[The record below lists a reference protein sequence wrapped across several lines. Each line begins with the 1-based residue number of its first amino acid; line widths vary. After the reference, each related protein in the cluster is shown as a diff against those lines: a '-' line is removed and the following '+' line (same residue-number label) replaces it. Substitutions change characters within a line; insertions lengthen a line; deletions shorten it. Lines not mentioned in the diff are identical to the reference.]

1 MFEGLKRHGADPAI
15 CTMSAAAVVVNFNIF
30 KHRVAHLFASGKAF
44 TVDGLHLRA
53 VKKAFSAGIVVAVAL
68 AAHAA
73 DQLVFCHEILVCAR
87 TILAA
92 AI

>member
-1 MFEGLKRHGADPAI
+1 MFESFKCHGADIAI
-15 CTMSAAAVVVNFNIF
+15 CIMAATTVVVNFNIF
-30 KHRVAHLFASGKAF
+30 EHGLAHIFTSGKTLA
-44 TVDGLHLRA
+44 VDGFHLQA
-53 VKKAFSAGIVVAVAL
+53 VEEAFSTGIVVAVAFT
-68 AAHAA
+68 AHAA